1 MSVLELIY
9 QRFKHLEKPKEF
21 ILQAV
26 SEQCRAEASEFFG
39 GKRGKLSK
47 SCEGEVVSAV
57 YVYITEAYLMLKSL
71 NAVTKPYKVLYELF
85 AGKG

>member
-26 SEQCRAEASEFFG
+26 SEQCRAEASEFFS
-39 GKRGKLSK
+39 GKRGELSK
-47 SCEGEVVSAV
+47 NCENEVVSAAYMYAAEV
-57 YVYITEAYLMLKSL
+57 YLMLKPL
-71 NAVTKPYKVLYELF
+71 NAVVKSYRALYELF